1 MNTNTYKMKYKEWR
15 NPSSLH
21 DETVRCIS
29 ELEFVND
36 EIQFLSDL
44 IKEFT
49 LDLIS
54 GENFEESREITNDLS
69 AYEKSLKPLVKEIE
83 LHKNNLETLLD
94 DIDIPDEEDEY
105 QIDHNKLMSE
115 ATAFNLKVRKLKA
128 KIFDLIKG
136 IIKVGKQ
143 KRLLK

>member
-1 MNTNTYKMKYKEWR
+1 MKYKEWR
-15 NPSSLH
+15 SPSSLH

-29 ELEFVND
+29 ELKFVDD

-49 LDLIS
+49 VELVS
-54 GENFEESREITNDLS
+54 GENFEESKKITKDLS
-69 AYEKSLKPLVKEIE
+69 TYEHALKPLVSEIE
-83 LHKNNLETLLD
+83 AHKNNLETLLD

-105 QIDHNKLMSE
+105 LITHNKLMAE
-115 ATAFNLKVRKLKA
+115 AVAFNLKVRKLKA

-136 IIKVGKQ
+136 FIKLSKQ

>member
-1 MNTNTYKMKYKEWR
+1 MKYKEWR

>member
-1 MNTNTYKMKYKEWR
+1 MKYKEWR

-29 ELEFVND
+29 ELKFVND

-49 LDLIS
+49 LELIS
-54 GENFEESREITNDLS
+54 GENFEESRKITNDLS
-69 AYEKSLKPLVKEIE
+69 TYEQALKPMIKEIE
-83 LHKNNLETLLD
+83 IHKNNLETLLD
-94 DIDIPDEEDEY
+94 IPDEEDEY
-105 QIDHNKLMSE
+105 LITHNKLMSE
-115 ATAFNLKVRKLKA
+115 AVAFNLKVRKLKA

-136 IIKVGKQ
+136 FIKLSKQ

>member
-1 MNTNTYKMKYKEWR
+1 MKYKEWR

-29 ELEFVND
+29 ELKFVND

-49 LDLIS
+49 LELIS
-54 GENFEESREITNDLS
+54 GENFEESRKITNDLS
-69 AYEKSLKPLVKEIE
+69 TYEQALKPMIKEIE
-83 LHKNNLETLLD
+83 IHKNNLETLLD

-105 QIDHNKLMSE
+105 LITHNKLMSE
-115 ATAFNLKVRKLKA
+115 AVAFNLKVRKLKA

-136 IIKVGKQ
+136 FIKLSKQ

>member
-1 MNTNTYKMKYKEWR
+1 MDNNRYKMKYKEWR

-21 DETVRCIS
+21 NETISCIS
-29 ELEFVND
+29 DLEFVKD
-36 EIQFLSDL
+36 EIQFLNDL

-49 LDLIS
+49 FELVS
-54 GENFEESREITNDLS
+54 GKNFEESKKITNDLS
-69 AYEKSLKPLVKEIE
+69 SYEKALKPLVKEIE
-83 LHKNNLETLLD
+83 SHKNNLETLLD

-105 QIDHNKLMSE
+105 LITHNKLMAE
-115 ATAFNLKVRKLKA
+115 AVAFNLKVRKLKA

-136 IIKVGKQ
+136 FIKLNKQ